1 MYAFTVQ
8 STIIYIRFLLDYWI
22 LLYTYH
28 VHYVNYI
35 CHDLWFCSEQISFL
49 YFTYSIEYIDKNKN
63 KKIKNKISNTC
74 FSITMDLLFPFTFS
88 SYFFLKTRFL
98 SNWISIIIIILNSSI
113 DPLNFIQL
121 FTLDSF
127 RYKKFLILF

>member
-22 LLYTYH
+22 LLCTYH

-49 YFTYSIEYIDKNKN
+49 YFTYSVEYID
-63 KKIKNKISNTC
+63 KISNTC

-88 SYFFLKTRFL
+88 CYFFPKIIFL
-98 SNWISIIIIILNSSI
+98 FNWISIINYLKFKYWSIKLYTIIYI
-113 DPLNFIQL
+113 
-121 FTLDSF
+121 
-127 RYKKFLILF
+127 RLISLQQIIVTSL